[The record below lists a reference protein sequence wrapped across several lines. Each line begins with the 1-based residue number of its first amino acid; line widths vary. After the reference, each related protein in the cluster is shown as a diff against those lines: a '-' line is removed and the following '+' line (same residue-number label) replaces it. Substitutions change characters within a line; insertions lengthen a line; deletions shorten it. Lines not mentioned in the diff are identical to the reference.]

1 MSWNHCCFFKMALGG
16 GGWEWRKDEV
26 MAKASIFGICVVFL
40 QCVLQLKDVFFIGC
54 CVYGNNE
61 Y

>member
-1 MSWNHCCFFKMALGG
+1 MALGG